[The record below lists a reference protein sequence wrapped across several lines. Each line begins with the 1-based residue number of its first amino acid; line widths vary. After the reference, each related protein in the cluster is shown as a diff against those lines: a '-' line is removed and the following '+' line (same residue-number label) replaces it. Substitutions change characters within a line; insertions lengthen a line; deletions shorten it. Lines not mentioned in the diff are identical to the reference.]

1 MVHNSVSVQHVF
13 IITHPTNG
21 TGAVEV
27 ITLLACVHT
36 DRAADVGR

>member
-1 MVHNSVSVQHVF
+1 MVHNPVQHVY
-13 IITHPTNG
+13 IIITTHPTNG

-27 ITLLACVHT
+27 VTLLACVHT